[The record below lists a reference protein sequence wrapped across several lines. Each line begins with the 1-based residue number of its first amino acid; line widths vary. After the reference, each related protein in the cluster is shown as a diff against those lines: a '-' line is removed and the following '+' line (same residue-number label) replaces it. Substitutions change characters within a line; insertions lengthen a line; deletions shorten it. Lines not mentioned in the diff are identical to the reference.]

1 MMTNTSRIVNLQQ
14 SFGCALEPGVGAHG
28 LGWAHPND
36 ISLHSKPLT
45 LFALVGLNCQLKV
58 RTAAAVTEIG
68 GQ

>member
-1 MMTNTSRIVNLQQ
+1 MQQ

-45 LFALVGLNCQLKV
+45 LLA
-58 RTAAAVTEIG
+58 RTEAAVTEIG
-68 GQ
+68 EQ